1 MSFIQTN
8 LKRSHSSSNTYRAVN
23 SNLFG
28 KDEINQNL
36 EFIKKNIIKKL
47 NVEKNL
53 KKLKIEQ
60 EKRKQSFEEKLYVK
74 SCRSDRKS
82 SPIKQIQFEK
92 HERRIKEILE
102 KKYNDIDFH
111 ERNALNCINTHREDL
126 KSQSFYMQSP
136 QKKSSKQMLKKL
148 PDDNIDQQLK
158 NISTRLNKSAERAK
172 QALTKKAHSGYLFY
186 NQSRKVK
193 LAKEELEDEQEKKNL
208 QKISKLQKD
217 LIESQVI

>member
-1 MSFIQTN
+1 
-8 LKRSHSSSNTYRAVN
+8 
-23 SNLFG
+23 
-28 KDEINQNL
+28 
-36 EFIKKNIIKKL
+36 
-47 NVEKNL
+47 
-53 KKLKIEQ
+53 
-60 EKRKQSFEEKLYVK
+60 
-74 SCRSDRKS
+74 
-82 SPIKQIQFEK
+82 
-92 HERRIKEILE
+92 
-102 KKYNDIDFH
+102 
-111 ERNALNCINTHREDL
+111 
-126 KSQSFYMQSP
+126 MQSP